1 VQCGAECVR
10 ALHWFNP
17 LVWVACTRLR
27 QESDRACDDLVLAS
41 GVDGSDYASHL
52 VDIARLLRGKRAWL
66 PAPAVVHLTGFE
78 RRVRAMIDTRVNRR
92 PLSRRAV
99 ALTIALSL
107 LVALPIAGLTAGQSL
122 VRFTGSVLD
131 PTNAVLPG
139 AVITLANVDTQAR
152 YEVRTDREG
161 RYDIPGLPPGRYLL
175 QTKLP
180 GFQDVALTL
189 TVGEEN
195 VHRDLTLE
203 IGTLEETIT
212 VVNGAA
218 GAPREMTPEQKARL
232 DEVIRKRAAERCP
245 DAPRVAPPIGGNLR
259 VPIKLR
265 DRKPIYPP
273 DLAAEGIAGKVEL
286 DTVIGTDGRV
296 DRITVKSATHQAF
309 ADAAIDAV
317 RQWEFD
323 ATLLNC
329 VPVETPMNVT
339 ANFVTR

>member
-1 VQCGAECVR
+1 
-10 ALHWFNP
+10 
-17 LVWVACTRLR
+17 
-27 QESDRACDDLVLAS
+27 
-41 GVDGSDYASHL
+41 
-52 VDIARLLRGKRAWL
+52 
-66 PAPAVVHLTGFE
+66 
-78 RRVRAMIDTRVNRR
+78 MIDTRVNRR